1 MANMKRSALVLLAVF
16 ALAVVRFAPLQ
27 AQTVPATASTA
38 SSAAATQELQ
48 RFLATLSAEQKQKQ
62 TQTQAQKDQAPAA
75 AAGTALVACTTN
87 SDCPTGQLCCP
98 SCGADPGDG
107 TGCRACMSPMPL
119 HGRCPII
126 VSSPSRPASFKP

>member
-1 MANMKRSALVLLAVF
+1 M
-16 ALAVVRFAPLQ
+16 
-27 AQTVPATASTA
+27 
-38 SSAAATQELQ
+38 Q
-48 RFLATLSAEQKQKQ
+48 RFLATLSAEQKQ
-62 TQTQAQKDQAPAA
+62 TSSQKDQAP

-107 TGCRACMSPMPL
+107 TSCRACMSPMPL

-126 VSSPSRPASFKP
+126 VSSPSRPASFKR